1 MLETLLKF
9 SPNSINFNHEDI
21 DGSTPLHCAVISHSC
36 EAVNWLIDHGAKVDA
51 EDFTM
56 TTPLQ
61 IAARLRNFRI
71 LCLLISKVS
80 KTKMKASDFQHATPT
95 FGRYQIMLSRD
106 EKGANTIKF
115 MDYQAAIHHFNA
127 LSYPLEFSTTSLE
140 ARNRECIAT
149 VPLEQSIL
157 IFHRETIPDRT
168 MFMDNSPDGVHYRWW
183 RKTKPEARTSQINS
197 DKWIWRVQL
206 NTLPSPAAV
215 RQPHQNECF
224 LECRVVLP
232 AHMLRQ
238 SCTHMSPDDIM
249 PSKHV
254 ISWIMV
260 KIANDKAEPREE
272 QQSLGSKIFFSTL
285 EYAEIPRSPAE
296 LFGYCLQQLEQEW
309 ISICDVAELHLTQ
322 MVGKTAG

>member
-1 MLETLLKF
+1 MNVCQLPQQPVLI
-9 SPNSINFNHEDI
+9 SDI
-21 DGSTPLHCAVISHSC
+21 D
-36 EAVNWLIDHGAKVDA
+36 
-51 EDFTM
+51 M
-56 TTPLQ
+56 
-61 IAARLRNFRI
+61 
-71 LCLLISKVS
+71 
-80 KTKMKASDFQHATPT
+80 
-95 FGRYQIMLSRD
+95 
-106 EKGANTIKF
+106 
-115 MDYQAAIHHFNA
+115 AI
-127 LSYPLEFSTTSLE
+127 
-140 ARNRECIAT
+140 
-149 VPLEQSIL
+149 
-157 IFHRETIPDRT
+157 
-168 MFMDNSPDGVHYRWW
+168 G
-183 RKTKPEARTSQINS
+183 
-197 DKWIWRVQL
+197 
-206 NTLPSPAAV
+206 
-215 RQPHQNECF
+215 F

-296 LFGYCLQQLEQEW
+296 LFGYCLKQLEQEW